1 MDGHV
6 ELSESFWFCLLF
18 IIVSYPEYPNP
29 LSFSLIFKEGG
40 WWGGGGSSIW
50 DLCPPPPDWA
60 GAANDLPEI
69 IQRADLAKPILDL
82 DTRQDKQRGRTWEGR
97 VKEKDPGLSLRSRQA
112 PPPFS
117 KHLAELEN
125 RTGPTFLLAAIEAVS
140 SCLSPLALEG
150 LGQPQEP

>member
-1 MDGHV
+1 MGG
-6 ELSESFWFCLLF
+6 
-18 IIVSYPEYPNP
+18 NP
-29 LSFSLIFKEGG
+29 ASG
-40 WWGGGGSSIW
+40 IW
-50 DLCPPPPDWA
+50 DPGNWS

-97 VKEKDPGLSLRSRQA
+97 VKEKDHGRSLRSRQA

-117 KHLAELEN
+117 KHLAELGN